1 MENNFD
7 LSRELEI
14 AVALAKNADAAIME
28 IYESGFV
35 AEVKIGLD
43 DFSEP
48 VTIADRKASR
58 IIVDGLKSV
67 FPEDGVL
74 SEEETDDDERL
85 TKNRVWFVDP
95 IDGTNGFISKSGDF
109 AIQIGLA
116 IDGESVLGV
125 VLESARDKLFY
136 AVKNRGTFLEIYR
149 KNIETRNEA
158 KRLQASDKTDF
169 SEMTIAT
176 SRSHR
181 VTNTTRIVES
191 LRVKNE
197 IQRGSV
203 GVKVGLI
210 CEQTADLYV
219 HLSPRSKQWDTCAP
233 EIILREAGGELTD
246 LFGERIVYN
255 TKDVQNLNGIVAT
268 NGASHS
274 KVIKNIKP
282 LLTEFGRL
290 RVIPKS

>member
-14 AVALAKNADAAIME
+14 AVALARNADAAIME
-28 IYESGFV
+28 IYEAGFV

-58 IIVDGLKSV
+58 IIVDGLKSA
-67 FPEDGVL
+67 FPDDGVL
-74 SEEETDDDERL
+74 SEEEPDDDDRL

-125 VLESARDKLFY
+125 VLESARNKLFH

-149 KNIETRNEA
+149 KNIKTRNDA
-158 KRLQASDKTDF
+158 KRLQASDKIDF

-191 LRVKNE
+191 LTVKNE

-210 CEQTADLYV
+210 CEQVADLYV

-246 LFGERIVYN
+246 LFGERIIYN

-274 KVIKNIKP
+274 KVVKNIKP
-282 LLTEFGRL
+282 LLSEFGRL
-290 RVIPKS
+290 RVVQKS